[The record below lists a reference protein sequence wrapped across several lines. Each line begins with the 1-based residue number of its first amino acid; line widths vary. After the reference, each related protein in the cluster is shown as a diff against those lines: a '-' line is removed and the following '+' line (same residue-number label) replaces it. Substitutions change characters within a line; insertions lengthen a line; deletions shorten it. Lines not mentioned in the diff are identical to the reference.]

1 MLPITMVDY
10 IADIETTV
18 HQLKVERDTWQAV
31 ALEYKKAFNSQTSR
45 LQELQDVCF
54 ATQAELE
61 NERVQQRRLHT
72 PTDRR
77 QRSRPN
83 TMDGAEESKGLHI
96 FGTAAVLQ
104 QRSMTD
110 ACTNPLFHRVQQCI
124 NQHNYGTATV
134 EIERLLQGP
143 LSPKARAEG
152 LLLKS
157 NVLQAAGPDELYEAL
172 AVCSEALELCNR
184 LSDLESFLP
193 RVQYQR
199 GVLYYQLHM
208 LHQTRDAFGAVIN
221 ENLLP
226 MTANQYRSS
235 CDKEIRLQ
243 RAANRRSG
251 FDENRSFDEGLLVQ
265 LDEKLDASEE
275 QCCSNSLLI
284 QGRTSL
290 DVRVRNCAFGRLS
303 SPNACRF
310 LIAGL
315 VARVMWCSWHKA
327 LMKSWV
333 RVSHFTCCF
342 FITPAIS
349 LCYSRLIITLL
360 SLSYPLPQ
368 FRITNKELS

>member
-1 MLPITMVDY
+1 MSSITMVDY
-10 IADIETTV
+10 IADIGSTV

-61 NERVQQRRLHT
+61 NERAQQRRLHT

-77 QRSRPN
+77 QRSRSN

-104 QRSMTD
+104 QRSTTD
-110 ACTNPLFHRVQQCI
+110 VCTNPLFHRVQQCI
-124 NQHNYGTATV
+124 SQHNYGTATV

-157 NVLQAAGPDELYEAL
+157 NVLQAAGPDELYDAL
-172 AVCSEALELCNR
+172 AACSEALELCNR

-208 LHQTRDAFGAVIN
+208 LHQARDAFGAVIN

-226 MTANQYRSS
+226 MTANQYRNS

-275 QCCSNSLLI
+275 QCCDDSLLI

-290 DVRVRNCAFGRLS
+290 GVRARNCAFGRLS

-315 VARVMWCSWHKA
+315 VARVM
-327 LMKSWV
+327 
-333 RVSHFTCCF
+333 
-342 FITPAIS
+342 
-349 LCYSRLIITLL
+349 
-360 SLSYPLPQ
+360 
-368 FRITNKELS
+368 